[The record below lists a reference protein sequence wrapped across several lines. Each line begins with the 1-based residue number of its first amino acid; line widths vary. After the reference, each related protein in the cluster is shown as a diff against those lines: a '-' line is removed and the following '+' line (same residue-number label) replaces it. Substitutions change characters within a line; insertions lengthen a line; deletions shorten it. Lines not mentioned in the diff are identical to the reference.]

1 MGLEA
6 FADLVASRLLAV
18 GGQAVLLAALVWA
31 LCRFLPRLDARTRA
45 WLWWLV
51 ATQMVVGLFWYAPVG
66 LPLLP
71 AAPSAAVAVQAVPMT
86 IDVAASAVPA
96 STTATALQPAVAQDA
111 GLQIGWPV
119 WLLAAWLAGVAVML
133 LNTARHGLRLRGQLA
148 RATPCTDPRANAE
161 YAALGR
167 HLGLDTLP
175 ALRVSD
181 EIESPMLAGPW
192 RPVLLLPAAGLARMR
207 GDDLRMALHHELAH
221 LQRRDLWWAWMPAL
235 AQHLF
240 FFHPVAHLAAREYG
254 LAREVACDAAVLA
267 DERHAPHDYG
277 RLLVKLGVAT
287 APSPALAGASPT
299 FRILKR
305 RLLMLQHTASPLRS
319 GALALTIGL
328 VLLGAVPY
336 QVTASAPKAP
346 VAASPAAA
354 ATNATAPVAATAA
367 TAATPAAAP
376 VAATAATPAA
386 RPAAAPRAVV
396 TARGDDVPAP
406 PPPPPVPAP
415 PAVPKVAPP
424 APPAPPKYPGHSS
437 TTSTRSTQVIN
448 IDREGGG
455 DAYVL
460 IDGNEVTMAG
470 RSDDIVTA
478 RKQQQ
483 GNAPVLWV
491 RQDGKQYVVRDTATL
506 KQVKA
511 AHAPMEAL
519 GAQQG
524 KLGEEQGA
532 LGERQGALGEKQ
544 GELGVKMAAIATEQA
559 SAAMRGEQGRQV
571 EFDRK
576 MDALAREQDALAKRQ
591 EALARQQ
598 EPLARQQEALARQQ
612 AAAVMRMQSDVDRL
626 VGEAIRTGKAQ
637 RL

>member
-1 MGLEA
+1 MGLDA
-6 FADLVASRLLAV
+6 FADVIASRLLAV

-51 ATQMVVGLFWYAPVG
+51 ATQMVVGLLWHAPIA

-71 AAPSAAVAVQAVPMT
+71 TEPAVVAIQAALSAADTAVHVAT
-86 IDVAASAVPA
+86 VPA
-96 STTATALQPAVAQDA
+96 TVDAATSLPAQDA
-111 GLQIGWPV
+111 GTPIAWSV

-133 LNTARHGLRLRGQLA
+133 VNSARHALRLRRQLKRA
-148 RATPCTDPRANAE
+148 RPCADLRANEE

-167 HLGLDTLP
+167 HLGLSTLP
-175 ALRVSD
+175 TLRVSD
-181 EIESPMLAGPW
+181 EIDSPMLAGPW

-277 RLLVKLGVAT
+277 RLLVKLGVST

-319 GALALTIGL
+319 SALALTIGL

-336 QVTASAPKAP
+336 QVTASAPVAPVAPTPAVAPTAAIAP
-346 VAASPAAA
+346 VAA
-354 ATNATAPVAATAA
+354 ATAT
-367 TAATPAAAP
+367 ATPQ
-376 VAATAATPAA
+376 A
-386 RPAAAPRAVV
+386 RPAVAPRAVAAA
-396 TARGDDVPAP
+396 TPYAVPAP
-406 PPPPPVPAP
+406 PPPPPAPAV

-424 APPAPPKYPGHSS
+424 APPAPPKHPGHSS
-437 TTSTRSTQVIN
+437 THVIN

-460 IDGNEVTMAG
+460 IEGNEVTMAG

-506 KQVKA
+506 KQIKA

-524 KLGEEQGA
+524 KLGEQQGA
-532 LGERQGALGEKQ
+532 LGERQGDLGAKQ

-559 SAAMRGEQGRQV
+559 SAAMRSGEGRQV
-571 EFDRK
+571 ELDRK
-576 MDALAREQDALAKRQ
+576 MESLAREQEALAKRQ

-598 EPLARQQEALARQQ
+598 EPLARQQEVLARQQ
-612 AAAVMRMQSDVDRL
+612 GAAAVRMQRDVDRL
-626 VGEAIRTGKAQ
+626 VGEAIRSGKAQ

>member
-1 MGLEA
+1 
-6 FADLVASRLLAV
+6 
-18 GGQAVLLAALVWA
+18 
-31 LCRFLPRLDARTRA
+31 
-45 WLWWLV
+45 
-51 ATQMVVGLFWYAPVG
+51 VVGLLWHAPVG

-71 AAPSAAVAVQAVPMT
+71 AAPSAAIAVQAVPMT
-86 IDVAASAVPA
+86 IEVAASAVPA
-96 STTATALQPAVAQDA
+96 SSAATAVPPAVAQDA

-148 RATPCTDPRANAE
+148 RAVSCTDPRANAE

-167 HLGLDTLP
+167 HLGLDALP
-175 ALRVSD
+175 DLRVSD

-319 GALALTIGL
+319 SALALTIGL

-336 QVTASAPKAP
+336 QVTASAPVAP
-346 VAASPAAA
+346 VAPSPAAA

-376 VAATAATPAA
+376 VAATDATPSA

-396 TARGDDVPAP
+396 TARGYGVPAP

-424 APPAPPKYPGHSS
+424 APPAPPKHPGHSH
-437 TTSTRSTQVIN
+437 TQVIN
-448 IDREGGG
+448 IDSERGG

-460 IDGNEVTMAG
+460 IEGNDVTMAG
-470 RSDDIVTA
+470 RSDDIATA
-478 RKQQQ
+478 RKLQQ
-483 GNAPVLWV
+483 GGAPVLWV
-491 RQDGKQYVVRDTATL
+491 RQGSKQYVVRDAAML
-506 KQVKA
+506 QRFKA

-524 KLGEEQGA
+524 KLGEQQGA

-559 SAAMRGEQGRQV
+559 SAAMNGGQGRQADL
-571 EFDRK
+571 DRK
-576 MDALAREQDALAKRQ
+576 MDALAKQQ
-591 EALARQQ
+591 EALAKQQEALAQQQ
-598 EPLARQQEALARQQ
+598 EPLARQQEALARRQE
-612 AAAVMRMQSDVDRL
+612 AAAVQMRRDVDRL
-626 VGEAIRTGKAQ
+626 LDDSIRTGKAQ

>member
-1 MGLEA
+1 M
-6 FADLVASRLLAV
+6 DLVALADGLLSRLLAV
-18 GGQAVLLAALVWA
+18 GLQSLLLAALVWA
-31 LCRFLPRLDARTRA
+31 LCRYLPRLDARTRA

-51 ATQMVVGLFWYAPVG
+51 ASQMVVGLVWYAPVA

-71 AAPSAAVAVQAVPMT
+71 AEP
-86 IDVAASAVPA
+86 VAAPVVLAMAAEPATYAVPA
-96 STTATALQPAVAQDA
+96 MAAGPVPATQASRLDTGV
-111 GLQIGWPV
+111 L
-119 WLLAAWLAGVAVML
+119 LLAAWLAGVAVML
-133 LNTARHGLRLRGQLA
+133 ANTLRHAWHLHGLVRHARPCRDRRVQALYRALAQRLGVV
-148 RATPCTDPRANAE
+148 
-161 YAALGR
+161 AA
-167 HLGLDTLP
+167 P
-175 ALRVSD
+175 ELRVSD
-181 EIESPMLAGPW
+181 AIDSPMLARPW
-192 RPVLLLPAAGLARMR
+192 RPVLMLPASSLATM
-207 GDDLRMALHHELAH
+207 GDDDLRMALHHELAH

-240 FFHPVAHLAAREYG
+240 FFHPVAHLAAREYAF
-254 LAREVACDAAVLA
+254 AREVACDAAVLQ
-267 DERHAPHDYG
+267 DEQHAPHDYG
-277 RLLVKLGVAT
+277 RLLVKLGVST

-305 RLLMLQHTASPLRS
+305 RLLMLQHTASPLRA

-336 QVTASAPKAP
+336 QVTARAP
-346 VAASPAAA
+346 VAPTPAVAPT
-354 ATNATAPVAATAA
+354 ATIAPVAVATA
-367 TAATPAAAP
+367 TATPQ
-376 VAATAATPAA
+376 A
-386 RPAAAPRAVV
+386 RPAVAPRGVA
-396 TARGDDVPAP
+396 AASPYAVPAP
-406 PPPPPVPAP
+406 PPPPAPAV

-424 APPAPPKYPGHSS
+424 APPAPPKPPGHAG
-437 TTSTRSTQVIN
+437 THVIN
-448 IDREGGG
+448 IDREGSG

-491 RQDGKQYVVRDTATL
+491 RQDGQQYVVRDPDTL
-506 KQVKA
+506 KRIKA

-524 KLGEEQGA
+524 KLG
-532 LGERQGALGEKQ
+532 
-544 GELGVKMAAIATEQA
+544 VKMSAIATEQA
-559 SAAMRGEQGRQV
+559 AAAMRGGEGRQV
-571 EFDRK
+571 ELDRK
-576 MDALAREQDALAKRQ
+576 MEALAREQEALAKRQ

-612 AAAVMRMQSDVDRL
+612 AAAVVRMQRDVDRL
-626 VGEAIRTGKAQ
+626 VGEAIRSGKAQ

>member
-6 FADLVASRLLAV
+6 FADLIASRLFAV
-18 GGQAVLLAALVWA
+18 GGQAILLAALVWA

-51 ATQMVVGLFWYAPVG
+51 ATQLVVGLLWHAPIA

-71 AAPSAAVAVQAVPMT
+71 TEPAAVAAMQAAPAAADAATYLTTVPAT
-86 IDVAASAVPA
+86 IDAVDTV
-96 STTATALQPAVAQDA
+96 SAQDA
-111 GLQIGWPV
+111 GTPIAWSV

-133 LNTARHGLRLRGQLA
+133 VNSARHALRLRGQLKRA
-148 RATPCTDPRANAE
+148 RPCTDLRANEE

-167 HLGLDTLP
+167 HLGLSTLP
-175 ALRVSD
+175 TLRVSD
-181 EIESPMLAGPW
+181 EIDSPMLAGPW

-277 RLLVKLGVAT
+277 RLLVKLGVST

-319 GALALTIGL
+319 SALALTIGL

-336 QVTASAPKAP
+336 QVTASAPVAPVAPTPAVAPTAALAP
-346 VAASPAAA
+346 VAA
-354 ATNATAPVAATAA
+354 ATAT
-367 TAATPAAAP
+367 ATPQ
-376 VAATAATPAA
+376 A
-386 RPAAAPRAVV
+386 RPAVAPRAV
-396 TARGDDVPAP
+396 AAASPYAVPAP
-406 PPPPPVPAP
+406 PPPPPPAP
-415 PAVPKVAPP
+415 AVPAVPKVAPP
-424 APPAPPKYPGHSS
+424 APPAPPKHPGHSS
-437 TTSTRSTQVIN
+437 RHVIN
-448 IDREGGG
+448 IDSESNG

-460 IDGNEVTMAG
+460 IEGNDVTMAG
-470 RSDDIVTA
+470 RSDDITTA
-478 RKQQQ
+478 RKLQQ

-491 RQDGKQYVVRDTATL
+491 RQDGKQYVVRDSATL
-506 KQVKA
+506 QRFKA

-524 KLGEEQGA
+524 KLGEAQGA

-544 GELGVKMAAIATEQA
+544 GELGEKMAAIASEQA
-559 SAAMRGEQGRQV
+559 SAAMRGGQGRQA
-571 EFDRK
+571 ELDRK
-576 MDALAREQDALAKRQ
+576 MEALAREQDALAKQ
-591 EALARQQ
+591 QDVLARQQ
-598 EPLARQQEALARQQ
+598 DPLARQQEVLARRQE
-612 AAAVMRMQSDVDRL
+612 AAVVQMRHDVGRL
-626 VGEAIRTGKAQ
+626 LDDSIRNGKAQ